1 MPTSARSVSTSK
13 APSPTVPIVGA
24 RMARPEPGTIYA
36 ELAVDAPGSG
46 GMWACRPT
54 ARSALLPYSLFPF
67 PSIAQPPQPPRPG
80 EKWDRV
86 GAGINPAPTTNQG
99 AEAVGGLPCTR
110 EASGRAMRVPTAN
123 GTIEP
128 RHESG
133 AGPGGHTGRP
143 YEFFASFLAA
153 SMLRQHFFTLFHS
166 EWLL

>member
-13 APSPTVPIVGA
+13 APSPNAHTVVRSRVRFTPD
-24 RMARPEPGTIYA
+24 RRSMYPG
-36 ELAVDAPGSG
+36 PG

-99 AEAVGGLPCTR
+99 AEAVGRLPCTR
-110 EASGRAMRVPTAN
+110 EANGRAMRVPTAN

-143 YEFFASFLAA
+143 YEFIASFRAA
-153 SMLRQHFFTLFHS
+153 SMLRQPFFTLFHS
-166 EWLL
+166 EWPL